1 MLKQDANETFIIQVA
16 KAKHPMICEGNI
28 TSSLVFK
35 STFQDRLQ
43 QYYKGGNK
51 QSQVILQDKE

>member
-43 QYYKGGNK
+43 QHDKGEKKNLK
-51 QSQVILQDKE
+51 